1 MLSSKRAGY
10 LDSEPACP
18 QIHSLPLCCTALDC
32 RGLTSV
38 NCDTQTH
45 YQLISE
51 RLEDREG
58 RNTPGHFSPL
68 SSNSGTSL
76 AGTAPP

>member
-10 LDSEPACP
+10 LDSETACP
-18 QIHSLPLCCTALDC
+18 QIHSLPFCCTALDC

-51 RLEDREG
+51 RQGGKEYAR
-58 RNTPGHFSPL
+58 TFL
-68 SSNSGTSL
+68 SSL
-76 AGTAPP
+76 F